1 MAERRAV
8 DLAFATT
15 LEPRDAVEY
24 LRGQGLGVSWDWH
37 DTWEAAHARAFVVAK
52 AVRVDVLSTVREAV
66 DRALASGQTR
76 REFVAELEPKLR
88 SLGWWGRQVV
98 EAPDGTSQ
106 EVQLGSPRRLKT
118 IYDTNM
124 RVSLAA
130 GQYRRH
136 LENVDSRPYW
146 QYEAMDDG
154 RTRPS
159 HRALD
164 RLVFRHD
171 DPFWRTHYPPNGFN
185 CRCTVRAL
193 TPRQVEREGLH
204 VNKSGE
210 DGHLVPVQ
218 QVVGVDR
225 QTGEEIIRP
234 GTEYVMPH
242 TAGGLSMTPDP
253 GWNYNPGR
261 TGAPFG
267 PLEGDP
273 DRLGPLVGGQTT
285 WQDLGLPSLIPRQPA
300 SRLPPARPGTEAKR
314 QIQQAIEQTGGT
326 APFALDDGRE
336 TRTVAIV
343 PTPTGRVVLTEA
355 FIDHIARERRSE
367 FAAEIVPT
375 LADPSEVWLQAV
387 VRAGRIRYM
396 PMYFANR
403 GNTVVVAWEHRDGTI
418 GWTFYPATNTQF
430 NKRRRGYLLYRKE

>member
-1 MAERRAV
+1 MAGQRTV

-15 LEPRDAVEY
+15 LEPREAVAY

-52 AVRVDVLSTVREAV
+52 AVRVDVLSTLREAV

-88 SLGWWGRQVV
+88 ALGWWGRQVV

-136 LENVDSRPYW
+136 LENADSRPYW

-171 DPFWRTHYPPNGFN
+171 DPFWNTHYPPNGFN

-204 VNKSGE
+204 VQAGE

-225 QTGEEIIRP
+225 RTGEEIIRP
-234 GTEYVMPH
+234 GTKYVMPH

-267 PLEGDP
+267 PVEGDP
-273 DRLGPLVGGQTT
+273 NRINPLVGGQTS
-285 WQDLGLPSLIPRQPA
+285 WRELGLPPLSTSPRRP
-300 SRLPPARPGTEAKR
+300 RLPAARTTEEAR
-314 QIQQAIEQTGGT
+314 EQIQRAIEQAGGQT
-326 APFALDDGRE
+326 SFVLDDGRR
-336 TRTVAIV
+336 TATVATV
-343 PTPTGRVVLTEA
+343 PTPIGDVALTEM
-355 FIDHIARERRSE
+355 FIAHTAHGRRTR
-367 FAAEIVPT
+367 FADRVVPT
-375 LADPSEVWLQAV
+375 LAAPAEVWLQAV
-387 VRAGRIRYM
+387 AVDGRVRYQPVFFGSQGR
-396 PMYFANR
+396 
-403 GNTVVVAWEHRDGTI
+403 TVVVAWEHRDGTL
-418 GWTFYPATNTQF
+418 GWTFYPATAARYNEL
-430 NKRRRGYLLYRKE
+430 RRGYLLFRSSR